1 MIENTFGINIV
12 PENEAGR
19 LDALKRYRITD
30 TPSEESFDGIARLA
44 AQIFNTPVSLLS
56 LVDAESVFFK
66 ANVGMGK
73 ATRANR
79 GKSLCALA
87 VLDEKVTVFE
97 DALKEPCL
105 IANPNVTGDF
115 GLRFYAGA
123 PLITHDGFL
132 IGTLCIIDQKS
143 RLFSDAERLILE
155 GLAKTAMDHIE
166 LRRSSL
172 DTIDEVKQVNS
183 QLNKTR
189 KNLEQAVHE
198 LAEFNMEMEATNDE
212 LNKVN
217 NELSKSY
224 DLTVLLNTSLKNS
237 EQRLKSFISK
247 APVAFGILAGRELM
261 IEVANDMILKVWG
274 KTGSVIGMPLAKAL
288 PELEGQP
295 YLSILDGV
303 FTSGNV
309 YTGDTA
315 HVKLEYE
322 GIINDCY
329 FDFIYE
335 PLKNE
340 HGETVAIIVIANEVT
355 YRINKKK
362 KLEELNQQLQIA
374 LHAGRLGSYNLD
386 LKTGIMSC
394 SEICKANYGVA
405 NEDPFNFEDLMNS
418 ILPEYRE
425 YVKKEVDNAIKNA
438 LPYHAE
444 YMIRWPDGSL
454 HWMSASGLPSYDSE
468 GNPAHMIGVT
478 IDITKRKNYEAQK
491 DNFLGIASHELKTPI
506 TSLKATIQLL
516 TRMKGNP
523 GHEMIP
529 RLIDQA
535 AGSMKKL
542 NALVDD
548 LLNMHRISEGQLELK
563 KEIFNVS
570 KMLDNCCNDIRFIG
584 KYNLVIDGDREASVF
599 ADENRI
605 EQVVVNFVNNAVKY
619 APNSRDI
626 YLFIE
631 TVDNGLVKVSV
642 KDNGDGIDPAIQ
654 PFIFDRYYRANH
666 QGKKYSG
673 LGLGLYISSEII
685 KRHEGD
691 IGVES
696 TLGEGSRFWFTLP
709 AKEAV

>member
-87 VLDEKVTVFE
+87 VMDEKVTVFE

-155 GLAKTAMDHIE
+155 GLARTAMDHIE

-189 KNLEQAVHE
+189 KNLEKAVHE

-274 KTGSVIGMPLAKAL
+274 KTGSVIGMPIAKAL

-303 FTSGNV
+303 FTSGNAYKV
-309 YTGDTA
+309 DTV
-315 HVKLEYE
+315 HVKMESD

-362 KLEELNQQLQIA
+362 RLEELNQQLQIA

-386 LKTGIMSC
+386 LKTGIMGC

-405 NEDPFNFEDLMNS
+405 NEDPFNFDDLMNS

-425 YVKKEVDNAIKNA
+425 YVKKEVNSSVKNA

-454 HWMSASGLPSYDSE
+454 HWMSASGLPGYDSE
-468 GNPAHMIGVT
+468 GNPANMNGVT
-478 IDITKRKNYEAQK
+478 IDITKRKNYEVQK
-491 DNFLGIASHELKTPI
+491 DDFLGIASHELKTPI

-523 GHEMIP
+523 GHEMVP

-535 AGSMKKL
+535 SGSMKKL

>member
-12 PENEAGR
+12 PENEADR

-30 TPSEESFDGIARLA
+30 TPSEESFNGIAKLA

-56 LVDAESVFFK
+56 LVDADSVFFK

-123 PLITHDGFL
+123 PLITHDGFF

-143 RLFSDAERLILE
+143 RTFSSADRLVLE

-172 DTIDEVKQVNS
+172 DTIDEVKQINI
-183 QLNKTR
+183 QLNETR
-189 KNLEQAVHE
+189 KNLEHAVHE

-217 NELSKSY
+217 NELNKSY
-224 DLTVLLNTSLKNS
+224 DLTVLLNKSLKNS

-247 APVAFGILAGRELM
+247 APVAFGILTGRELV

-274 KTGSVIGMPLAKAL
+274 KTGSVVGMPLAKAL

-295 YLSILDGV
+295 YLNILDDV
-303 FTSGNV
+303 FTSGNT

-315 HVKLEYE
+315 HVKLEFD

-340 HGETVAIIVIANEVT
+340 QGECTSIIVIANEVT

-362 KLEELNQQLQIA
+362 KLEELHQQLQIA

-386 LKTGIMSC
+386 LRTGIMNC

-405 NEDPFNFEDLMNS
+405 NEDPFNFEELISS

-425 YVKKEVDNAIKNA
+425 YVKKEIDNSIKNA

-454 HWMSASGLPSYDSE
+454 HWMSASGLPGYDHE
-468 GNPAHMIGVT
+468 GNPAHMNGVT

-491 DNFLGIASHELKTPI
+491 DDFLGIASHELKTPI
-506 TSLKATIQLL
+506 TSLKGTIQLL
-516 TRMKGNP
+516 TRLKANLD
-523 GHEMIP
+523 HEMVP

-548 LLNMHRISEGQLELK
+548 LLNMHRISEGQLELE
-563 KEIFNVS
+563 KETFNVF
-570 KMLDNCCNDIRFIG
+570 KMMDNCCSDIRFTG
-584 KYNLVIDGDREASVF
+584 NYNFVIEGDREASVF

-605 EQVVVNFVNNAVKY
+605 EQVIINFVNNAIKY

-626 YLFIE
+626 FLSVE
-631 TVDNGLVKVSV
+631 TTDNQQVKISV
-642 KDNGDGIDPAIQ
+642 KDNGDGIDPAVQ
-654 PFIFDRYYRANH
+654 PFIFDRYYRASH
-666 QGKKYSG
+666 HGKKYSG

-685 KRHEGD
+685 RRHEGD

-696 TLGEGSRFWFTLP
+696 TLGKGSRFWFTLP
-709 AKEAV
+709 AKKAI

>member
-87 VLDEKVTVFE
+87 VMDEKVTVFE

-155 GLAKTAMDHIE
+155 GLARTAMDHIE

-247 APVAFGILAGRELM
+247 APVAFGILAGRALI

-303 FTSGNV
+303 FTSGNA
-309 YTGDTA
+309 YKGDTV
-315 HVKLEYE
+315 HVKMESD
-322 GIINDCY
+322 GVINDCY

-386 LKTGIMSC
+386 LKTGIMDC

-425 YVKKEVDNAIKNA
+425 YVKKEVDNSVKNA

-491 DNFLGIASHELKTPI
+491 DDFLGIASHELKTPI

-535 AGSMKKL
+535 SGSMKKL

-584 KYNLVIDGDREASVF
+584 KYNLVINGDREASVF

-605 EQVVVNFVNNAVKY
+605 EQVVVNLVNNAVKY

-626 YLFIE
+626 HLFIE

-642 KDNGDGIDPAIQ
+642 KDNGDGIDPVIQ

-709 AKEAV
+709 AKEVV

>member
-1 MIENTFGINIV
+1 MIENTFGINVV
-12 PENEAGR
+12 PENEAHR

-66 ANVGMGK
+66 ANIGMGK

-87 VLDEKVTVFE
+87 VMDEKLTVFE

-123 PLITHDGFL
+123 PLITHDGFS

-143 RLFSDAERLILE
+143 RIFSDADRLILE

-172 DTIDEVKQVNS
+172 DTIDEVRQVNI
-183 QLNKTR
+183 QLNATR
-189 KNLEQAVHE
+189 KNLEDAVHE

-224 DLTVLLNTSLKNS
+224 DLTVSLNASLKNS
-237 EQRLKSFISK
+237 EQRLKSFISH
-247 APVAFGILAGRELM
+247 APVAFGILTGRELM
-261 IEVANDMILKVWG
+261 IEVANDMILKIWG
-274 KTGSVIGMPLAKAL
+274 KTGSVIGMPLANAL

-295 YLSILDGV
+295 YLNILDNV
-303 FTSGNV
+303 FT
-309 YTGDTA
+309 TGSSYVCDTT
-315 HVKLEYE
+315 HVRLDCE
-322 GIINDCY
+322 GVINDCY

-340 HGETVAIIVIANEVT
+340 LGESVAIIVIGNEVT
-355 YRINKKK
+355 DRINKRK
-362 KLEELNQQLQIA
+362 KLEELNQHLKIA
-374 LHAGRLGSYNLD
+374 LHAGRLGSYNLN

-394 SEICKANYGVA
+394 SEICKANYGFA
-405 NEDPFNFEDLMNS
+405 NEDPFNFDDLMNS

-425 YVKKEVDNAIKNA
+425 YVKKEIDNSIKNT

-444 YMIRWPDGSL
+444 YMIKWPDGSL
-454 HWMSASGLPSYDSE
+454 HWMSASGLPGYDHE
-468 GNPAHMIGVT
+468 GNPAHMNGVT

-491 DNFLGIASHELKTPI
+491 DDFLGIASHELKTPI

-516 TRMKGNP
+516 TRLKGNLD
-523 GHEMIP
+523 HEMVP

-535 AGSMKKL
+535 SGSMKKL

-563 KEIFNVS
+563 KEVFNVS

-584 KYNLVIDGDREASVF
+584 KYNLIIEGDREASVF
-599 ADENRI
+599 ADESRI
-605 EQVVVNFVNNAVKY
+605 EQVVVNLVNNAIKY
-619 APNSRDI
+619 APDSRDI
-626 YLFIE
+626 YLSTE
-631 TVDNGLVKVSV
+631 TLDNGQIRISV
-642 KDNGDGIDPAIQ
+642 KDNGDGIDPAVQ

-685 KRHEGD
+685 RRHEGD

-696 TLGEGSRFWFTLP
+696 SLGKGSRFWFTLP
-709 AKEAV
+709 AKEKV

>member
-12 PENEAGR
+12 PENEAHR

-66 ANVGMGK
+66 ANIGMGK
-73 ATRANR
+73 ATRTNR

-87 VLDEKVTVFE
+87 VMDEKLTVFE

-123 PLITHDGFL
+123 PLITHDGFS

-143 RLFSDAERLILE
+143 RIFSDADRLILE

-172 DTIDEVKQVNS
+172 DTIDEVRQVNI
-183 QLNKTR
+183 QLNATR
-189 KNLEQAVHE
+189 KNLEDAVHE

-224 DLTVLLNTSLKNS
+224 DLTVSLNASLKNS
-237 EQRLKSFISK
+237 EQRLKSFISH
-247 APVAFGILAGRELM
+247 APVAFGILTGRELM
-261 IEVANDMILKVWG
+261 IEVANDMILKIWG
-274 KTGSVIGMPLAKAL
+274 KTGSIIGMPLVNAL

-295 YLSILDGV
+295 YLNILDNV
-303 FTSGNV
+303 FT
-309 YTGDTA
+309 TGSSYVCDTT
-315 HVKLEYE
+315 HVRLDSE
-322 GIINDCY
+322 GVINDCY

-340 HGETVAIIVIANEVT
+340 LGESVAIIVIGNEVT
-355 YRINKKK
+355 DRINKRK
-362 KLEELNQQLQIA
+362 KLEELNQHLKIA
-374 LHAGRLGSYNLD
+374 LHAGRLGSYNLN

-394 SEICKANYGVA
+394 SEICKANYGFA
-405 NEDPFNFEDLMNS
+405 NEDPFNFDDLMNS

-425 YVKKEVDNAIKNA
+425 YVKKEIDNSIKNA

-444 YMIRWPDGSL
+444 YMIKWPDGSL
-454 HWMSASGLPSYDSE
+454 HWMSASGLPGYDHE
-468 GNPAHMIGVT
+468 GNPAHMNGVT

-491 DNFLGIASHELKTPI
+491 DDFLGIASHELKTPI

-516 TRMKGNP
+516 TRLKGNL
-523 GHEMIP
+523 GHEMVP

-535 AGSMKKL
+535 SGSMKKL

-563 KEIFNVS
+563 KEVFNVS
-570 KMLDNCCNDIRFIG
+570 RMLDNCCNDIRFIG
-584 KYNLVIDGDREASVF
+584 KYNLIIEGDREASVF
-599 ADENRI
+599 ADESRI
-605 EQVVVNFVNNAVKY
+605 EQVVVNLVNNAIKY
-619 APNSRDI
+619 APDSRDI
-626 YLFIE
+626 YLSTE
-631 TVDNGLVKVSV
+631 TLDNGQIRISV
-642 KDNGDGIDPAIQ
+642 KDNGDGIDPAVQ

-685 KRHEGD
+685 RRHEGD

-696 TLGEGSRFWFTLP
+696 SLGKGSRFWFTLP
-709 AKEAV
+709 AKEKV

>member
-12 PENEAGR
+12 PENEAAR

-30 TPSEESFDGIARLA
+30 TPLEDSFDGIARLA
-44 AQIFNTPVSLLS
+44 TKIFDVPVSLLS

-66 ANVGMGK
+66 ANIGMGK
-73 ATRANR
+73 ATHANR

-105 IANPNVTGDF
+105 MANPNVTGDF

-123 PLITHDGFL
+123 PLITHDGLL
-132 IGTLCIIDQKS
+132 IGTLCIIDRKA
-143 RLFSDAERLILE
+143 RIFSEADRLILE
-155 GLAKTAMDHIE
+155 GLAKTAMDQIE

-172 DTIDEVKQVNS
+172 DTLDEARQTNI
-183 QLNKTR
+183 QLNKTQ
-189 KNLEQAVHE
+189 KNLEDALSE

-224 DLTVLLNTSLKNS
+224 DLTVLLNKNLKDS
-237 EQRLKSFISK
+237 EQRLKSFINK
-247 APVAFGILAGRELM
+247 APISFGILTGKELI
-261 IEVANDMILKVWG
+261 IEMANEMILKIWG
-274 KTGSVIGMPLAKAL
+274 KSSLVIGKPISKVV
-288 PELEGQP
+288 PENKREP
-295 YLSILDGV
+295 YFSILEGV
-303 FTSGNV
+303 FTSGIPHTDDAV
-309 YTGDTA
+309 
-315 HVKLEYE
+315 HVEIE
-322 GIINDCY
+322 TDGIINDCY

-340 HGETVAIIVIANEVT
+340 FGESIAVIVIANEVT
-355 YRINKKK
+355 DRIKKGK
-362 KLEELNQQLQIA
+362 KLEDLNQQLKIA
-374 LHAGRLGSYNLD
+374 LHAGRLGSYNLN
-386 LKTGIMSC
+386 LKSGIMNC

-405 NEDPFNFEDLMNS
+405 KEDPFNFEDLMES

-425 YVKKEVDNAIKNA
+425 YVKKEVDNAVKNK

-444 YMIRWPDGSL
+444 YMIKWPDGSL
-454 HWMSASGLPSYDSE
+454 HWMSASGLPSYDDL

-478 IDITKRKNYEAQK
+478 ADITKRKNYEAQK
-491 DNFLGIASHELKTPI
+491 DDFLGIASHELKTPI
-506 TSLKATIQLL
+506 TSLKATVQLL
-516 TRMKGNP
+516 KKLKDTPN
-523 GHEMIP
+523 HEMIP

-535 AGSMKKL
+535 SGSMKKL
-542 NALVDD
+542 NILVDD
-548 LLNMHRISEGQLELK
+548 LLNMHRISEGQLEIK
-563 KEIFNVS
+563 KEIFNVYN
-570 KMLDNCCNDIRFIG
+570 MLNNCCNDIRFIG
-584 KYNLVIDGDREASVF
+584 TYDLIIEGDKDASVF

-605 EQVVVNFVNNAVKY
+605 EQVVVNFINNAVKY
-619 APNSRDI
+619 APDSKEIHLSVEKADH
-626 YLFIE
+626 
-631 TVDNGLVKVSV
+631 DLVKISV
-642 KDNGDGIDPAIQ
+642 KDYGDGIDPSIQ

-685 KRHEGD
+685 RRHGGE

-696 TLGEGSRFWFTLP
+696 TLGKGSCFWVTLP
-709 AKEAV
+709 AKQDV

>member
-12 PENEAGR
+12 PENDAAR

-30 TPSEESFDGIARLA
+30 TPSEESFDGIARLSA
-44 AQIFNTPVSLLS
+44 KIFDVPISLLS

-66 ANVGMGK
+66 ANIGMGK

-87 VLDEKVTVFE
+87 ILDEKVTVFE

-105 IANPNVTGDF
+105 LANPNVTGDL

-123 PLITHDGFL
+123 PLVTHDGFL
-132 IGTLCIIDQKS
+132 IGTLCIIDRKS
-143 RLFSDAERLILE
+143 RIFSDADRTILE
-155 GLAKTAMDHIE
+155 SLAKTAMDQIE

-172 DTIDEVKQVNS
+172 DTIDEVKQVNL
-183 QLNKTR
+183 QLSEAQK
-189 KNLEQAVHE
+189 KLENAVSE

-224 DLTVLLNTSLKNS
+224 DLTVLLNNNLKNS

-247 APVAFGILAGRELM
+247 APVAFGILTGRKLI
-261 IEVANDMILKVWG
+261 IEVANDMILKIWN
-274 KTGSVIGMPLAKAL
+274 KSSSVIGKPLAKAL
-288 PELEGQP
+288 PELKGEP
-295 YLSILDGV
+295 YFSILDDV
-303 FTSGNV
+303 FTSGIT
-309 YTGDTA
+309 YIGDTA
-315 HVKLEYE
+315 HVKMETE
-322 GIINDCY
+322 GTVNDCY

-340 HGETVAIIVIANEVT
+340 HGKSTAIIVIANEVT
-355 YRINKKK
+355 DRIKKGK
-362 KLEELNQQLQIA
+362 KLEELNQQLKIA
-374 LHAGRLGSYNLD
+374 LHAGQLGSYNLD
-386 LKTGIMSC
+386 LKSGIMSC

-405 NEDPFNFEDLMNS
+405 KHDAFNFEDLMNS

-425 YVKKEVDNAIKNA
+425 YVKKEVDNAVKSR
-438 LPYHAE
+438 LPYQAE
-444 YMIRWPDGSL
+444 YMIKWPDGSL
-454 HWMSASGLPSYDSE
+454 HWMSASGLPSYNDA
-468 GNPAHMIGVT
+468 GDPAHMIGVT
-478 IDITKRKNYEAQK
+478 VDITKRKNYEVQK
-491 DNFLGIASHELKTPI
+491 DDFLGIASHELKTPI

-516 TRMKGNP
+516 TKLKGNP
-523 GHEMIP
+523 GHEMVP

-535 AGSMKKL
+535 SGSMKRL

-563 KEIFNVS
+563 KEIFNVY
-570 KMLDNCCNDIRFIG
+570 KMLNNCCNDIRFMG
-584 KYNLVIDGDREASVF
+584 KYNLNIEGDPNAFVF

-605 EQVVVNFVNNAVKY
+605 EQVVINFVNNAVKY

-626 YLFIE
+626 YLQVE
-631 TVDNGLVKVSV
+631 TLDNDLVKISV

-685 KRHEGD
+685 KRHKGE

-696 TLGEGSRFWFTLP
+696 EIGKGSRFWFTLP
-709 AKEAV
+709 CKQLE

>member
-87 VLDEKVTVFE
+87 VMDEKVTVFE

-155 GLAKTAMDHIE
+155 GLARTAMDHIE

-261 IEVANDMILKVWG
+261 IEVANDMILRVWG

-303 FTSGNV
+303 FTSGNA

-454 HWMSASGLPSYDSE
+454 HWMSASGLPSYDTE

-523 GHEMIP
+523 GHEMVP

-626 YLFIE
+626 HLFIE